1 MRLLLLNQF
10 YPPDVA
16 PTGRYLHNLARE
28 LVSRGHRVDVLC
40 SGGRYDDGAPVA
52 PGDLDGVRIERVAG
66 LAAGAGSLLRRGAGF
81 GWFLVSAAARARRL
95 PRPDLVLSLTTPPYV
110 GLLAR
115 LLAAWRGGRHA
126 HWVMDVYPD
135 VLAAHGLLRR
145 HGLAWRALAALA
157 RLSLRESCLVV
168 ALGPDMQR
176 SLAAYA
182 PPEAL
187 RALPLWAPFDP
198 SPSTEPRAAARRQAL
213 GWGEDEL
220 VLLYSG
226 NLGRSHLLG
235 EFLEAARR
243 LGPGGPRWVFA
254 GGGPQRA
261 TVESFRARHPEA
273 RVECRP
279 YVDEGELR
287 EALAAGD
294 VHLASLA
301 PAFAGVVVP
310 SKLQAAFALGRPL
323 LFVGP
328 LASEA
333 GRWLEESGGGWQVE
347 PGDVEGLLRAVA
359 QAGDATERERR
370 GQRALDFARR
380 RFDPRPGVARLAD
393 WLEQAGTDHASG
405 SRQKAQAG

>member
-28 LVSRGHRVDVLC
+28 LVSRGHQVDVLC
-40 SGGRYDDGAPVA
+40 SRGRYDDGAPVA
-52 PGDLDGVRIERVAG
+52 PGELDGVRIERVAG
-66 LAAGAGSLLRRGAGF
+66 LAAGSGSLLRRGAGF

-95 PRPDLVLSLTTPPYV
+95 PRPDLILSLTTPPYV

-115 LLAAWRGGRHA
+115 LLASWRGGRHA

-145 HGLAWRALAALA
+145 QGLAWRALSALA
-157 RLSLRESCLVV
+157 RLSLRESRLVV
-168 ALGPDMQR
+168 ALGPEMKR
-176 SLAAYA
+176 SLAACA

-187 RALPLWAPFDP
+187 RALPLWAPFEP
-198 SPSTEPRAAARRQAL
+198 SAEPRSTARRQAL

-279 YVDEGELR
+279 YVDDGELR

-301 PAFAGVVVP
+301 PAFSGVVVP

-328 LASEA
+328 RACEA
-333 GRWLEESGGGWQVE
+333 GRWLEESGGGWLVE
-347 PGDVEGLLRAVA
+347 PGDVEGLLHALA
-359 QAGDATERERR
+359 QAGDAAQRHSR
-370 GQRALDFARR
+370 GQSALDFARR
-380 RFDPRPGVARLAD
+380 TFDPRQGVAQLAD
-393 WLEQAGTDHASG
+393 WLEQAA
-405 SRQKAQAG
+405 R

>member
-28 LVSRGHRVDVLC
+28 LVSRGHQVDVLC
-40 SGGRYDDGAPVA
+40 SRGRYDDGAALP
-52 PGDLDGVRIERVAG
+52 PGELDGVRIERVAG
-66 LAAGAGSLLRRGAGF
+66 LGAVGGALLRRAVGSAGF
-81 GWFLVSAAARARRL
+81 LLSAAARARRL
-95 PRPDLVLSLTTPPYV
+95 ARPNLVLALTTPPYV

-115 LLAAWRGGRHA
+115 LLAALRGAAHA

-145 HGLAWRALAALA
+145 RGLVWRALAALA
-157 RLSLRESCLVV
+157 RVSLRGSRLVV
-168 ALGPDMQR
+168 ALGPEMER
-176 SLAAYA
+176 SLTPYA
-182 PPEAL
+182 PSGSL
-187 RALPLWAPFDP
+187 RTLALWAPFP
-198 SPSTEPRAAARRQAL
+198 PVPTPRAEARRAAA
-213 GWGEDEL
+213 GWAADEL

-243 LGPGGPRWVFA
+243 LGPAGPRWVFA

-261 TVESFRARHPEA
+261 RLEAFRAQHPEA

-279 YVDEGELR
+279 YVDERELR

-301 PAFAGVVVP
+301 PAFVGAVVP

-328 LASEA
+328 HDSEA
-333 GRWLEESGGGWQVE
+333 GRWLRESGGGWQVE
-347 PGDVEGLLRAVA
+347 PDDVEGLLRAVA
-359 QAGDATERERR
+359 QAGDAAERERC
-370 GQRALDFARR
+370 GQHALGFARQ
-380 RFDPRPGVARLAD
+380 RFDPRQGLAQLAD
-393 WLEQAGTDHASG
+393 WLEQAAAG
-405 SRQKAQAG
+405 QA